1 MDLGIDLGTANTV
14 VSDVRRGIVFDEPSV
29 MLVGPGRARRPQ
41 IQALGTEAADLLG
54 RPRPGSPLSGRCTRG
69 WSRIWRPPGSTCGRS

>member
-29 MLVGPGRARRPQ
+29 MLLRQ
-41 IQALGTEAADLLG
+41 
-54 RPRPGSPLSGRCTRG
+54 GSPRRRQVQTVGRDA
-69 WSRIWRPPGSTCGRS
+69 